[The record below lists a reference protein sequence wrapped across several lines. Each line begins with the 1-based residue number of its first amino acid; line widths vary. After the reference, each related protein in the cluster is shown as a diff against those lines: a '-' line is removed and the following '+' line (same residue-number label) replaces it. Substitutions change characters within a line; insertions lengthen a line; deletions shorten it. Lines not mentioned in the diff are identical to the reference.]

1 MPVYIGTDISGR
13 LSRRFRREE
22 AKTGSEPPARK
33 PKPGSAAPRPLAFD
47 PLEPRVLLN
56 ADILA
61 VQLAAMPADTADHDL
76 LVRMSEHTEQT
87 GTRAQTVQRVEI
99 VDTANGAILAFG
111 DLADISAVSIAGGIG
126 DDSVTIDAD
135 SFGAHSLPPVAF
147 DGGAGTN
154 SLAIEHTDSLQNWR
168 FDGNGA
174 GSADGAA
181 RATFAGISR
190 LTGGAG
196 DDALRGPAADST
208 WLVTEPGTGTVGGL
222 AFGGFERLTGG
233 IDNRDLFV
241 VTGTGAIRDG
251 VHGGD
256 GGYDTLEIDGE
267 SFSRVAMRAIDGSS
281 GSVDTDGR
289 IIAYT
294 GMEPITLG
302 GIVADL
308 TLDLSIFAD
317 TATLSDGTANDGKM
331 TLSTTGTAE
340 TQVFDLPTNSLTI
353 TLGLGNDTL
362 NIASVDAGFKAAL
375 SVSGGLG
382 SDTVTVSSALLLPG
396 KAATIDA
403 DTIIVAGTGSITTGL
418 AGKAAGAI
426 SLTGQTI
433 SLLSG
438 ASLNAAALGG
448 GTAGD
453 VTLAASDTVT
463 RVTSFDPTGLPF
475 RQNNASISLSGASIS
490 GGNISITAEAKDLG
504 TTDLGDFTK
513 GFVGQLSGLLD
524 QFLGIALSS
533 VTGIDATV
541 QVRASTA
548 TVDLLASTV
557 TAAGTVTITS
567 EAQTDSSVSALALP
581 PSFGKLAGKNA
592 PAIAIGYGQATGT
605 AETTVRG
612 ASIITAADDVMV
624 GAQGNVRAKVEA
636 RTVAN
641 LGLFGADPNGENVSV
656 AIAAAYT
663 NTTVKAQVGQGATVQ
678 STGGDVS
685 ILAGG
690 IDEAGK
696 PVTVNNNPSA
706 KTTTYGN
713 GRAGVAVAFG
723 FDITKVDAL
732 VDGTVKAAGHAQTVK
747 TIDPATAVN
756 ANTNVIT
763 LPGHGFGTGQF
774 VKYRTNGGQAIGGL
788 TADTDYQVVRVDA
801 DHFYLTQGDAV
812 DIGVGAD
819 PLSVHS
825 LAVRAT
831 ATFATADVNN
841 AASTLTVSGTAFSNG
856 MTVVYSDE
864 NEEAV
869 GGLTD
874 QTAYTIANLTTDIV
888 NNRQTF
894 QLRNPV
900 DGTIIAL
907 TKPSV
912 DSTQYLIYTTTSKT
926 FNAVADVSADT
937 DTIAFAA
944 AHGFQTGDIV
954 RYATDPTRS
963 TVSTTPIY
971 ARDANGL
978 YVQVDSDTSTPAID
992 PLTVTS
998 PDAALFGLAN
1008 GQAYYIVR
1016 VDALHVRLA
1025 DSLEEA
1031 LAAAPVDLTGAG
1043 TGASHGFDTEA
1054 KGGVKIKAALEST
1067 NKAGAEPS
1075 VGNDIAALSAIA
1087 GTAGGQAEFPALFLS
1102 GVANGLMGKGFS
1114 AGKYFGEIKK
1124 LQDATKTKSDGGTG
1138 GGMGQYFSHHVLA
1151 QVGSTG
1157 VVESGSDVTIEA
1169 KSKQKATQL
1178 KGAAAI
1184 SIKGGGDAFAFQ
1196 FGIGIYNTDVHA
1208 IIQSGASVDAS
1219 GKIKLDSKNQHPLM
1233 LLAKGKD
1240 GDSFFTA
1247 LGATLKD
1254 QISSGGLKA
1263 LTDFMDGTGGI
1274 ATKLANNWNMATA
1287 KGEGTLSFA
1296 LAGSGIAY
1304 FNTSEAVIK
1313 SGAQINQKAL
1323 FQTPIQAVSLDAKTT
1338 MALVE
1343 IAGNAKFSLKP
1354 DLINKYQAENRL
1366 LARDFMDLTS
1376 SRSKDKGIGGVI
1388 SVSFVSN
1395 TTKAVIE
1402 AGVAL
1407 RTGTTGSGLALKA
1420 DEDVFHLGIAQSGGT
1435 AGGSSGFGFSGSG
1448 LGFAHESETTAAILT
1463 DPALGTTRI
1472 IGGAVA
1478 LDATS
1483 NIIQIT
1489 VAGAITTALPEP
1501 PKPGQPAPTES
1512 GGSAIGISVGVN
1524 NVNRTVRSFIG
1535 VDPGSADPIT
1545 AAAPP
1550 AKLQMDATK
1559 VSIESHASGGLYAFT
1574 IAGAVVQQF
1583 QGVGDSPD
1591 DALDGLALP
1600 GLFGDAASAKTSKGF
1615 SGSGSVAVNR
1625 LTGTTESFINDAGT
1639 LHADGVELL
1648 ADDSSDLIV
1657 GTGSASLIFSSP
1669 SGATSGSSSTALAG
1683 TFSFNQTAATTRAY
1697 VRGVQLSTDADGL
1710 SVTATRTGLLGAGS
1724 IAFSGALVPGS
1735 DSTAVAANISLN
1747 FTNDVTRAF
1756 LQGVSMGTIAQ
1767 PSVGD
1772 VTVHATNGSQLYAIG
1787 GSVAAAQG
1795 ANATGVGASLG
1806 ANWVSNQTS
1815 AGVLGGFA
1823 NSTIDITGGLTVKAD
1838 NDSLIRAIAV
1848 SAGAAIGQ
1856 GTGAAFTLAINLVS
1870 TDKTVFTADKSNGT
1884 LAVIENATVRAG
1896 GGVSVTAHDNGVI
1909 QAIAGALGISTKGA
1923 AFGVALGWNQ
1933 IVSNVNARIS
1943 NATVRGSSVTVTA
1956 TATQANDLID
1966 GKISAAAIGGAV
1978 GSKLSIGASLAIN
1991 GVLGA
1996 ITAKID
2002 AGSAVQ
2008 ATGAI
2013 TVDANDKST
2022 IRVLTGGAAL
2032 SLGGT
2037 GAGASIGANY
2047 ITNTLTAA
2055 IDAATATSTGGEV
2068 KVTASE
2074 TADIEALTIGLAG
2087 GDTGAVAG
2095 AVSINVITDTVIAR
2109 IGDQSTVTAAGKV
2122 SVLAAN
2128 TAIMGTIAGQLAI
2141 GGKAGVGAA
2150 ITTAVIVNHTTAMI
2164 SGAAQVLGT
2173 TGVVIDAGS
2182 TVTPSVFALGG
2193 AAGAKAGVAGSA
2205 TVTVIDT
2212 TTEAYVSDVAVR
2224 PTNAFVAAGA
2234 GAGTKT
2240 GSGTTGDVAIR
2251 AHGTTTLI
2259 GAAGALT
2266 FGGTAGVG
2274 LGVDAGV
2281 VTLRTKAYIGANA
2294 RVNANGSVTVD
2305 ADAVDRVV
2313 SVSIAGAGGGK
2324 VAVGLTAG
2332 VSVLNIP
2339 TTATIA
2345 GGAEVFANNNVRVSA
2360 HDDTKTTLV
2369 AGNLTGAGVVAVGVA
2384 AGVQVV
2390 NKTTDASIAAGARV
2404 TALALG
2410 SAITANT
2417 GRFASATGSDETA
2430 ARAVASFANA
2440 AVVMGT
2446 NTITSTGLTGTGHGF
2461 QTGDEVIYSG
2471 QRTALGGLQQGGR
2484 YFAIRVDAT
2493 QFRLARTAADATAGV
2508 AIDLTDGYTVSG
2520 DQHQVELLGGVGV
2533 PSVANDQFNDPT
2545 LSANRQ
2551 GAALTASRQGVVVV
2565 AVSANSME
2573 NAGAAGGGSG
2583 SVAVQV
2589 AGGVAVHTI
2598 NTLAHIDAGAAVNA
2612 DNTGAG
2618 ANQFVHVDAGRSYH
2632 NLTLGLGVSFAGA
2645 VAVSPAVVVPVL
2657 MGTTAARIEG
2667 AAGAQTLVNAR
2678 RDVEVSATAKSD
2690 MLAIAVGVSG
2700 SGTAAAAGSVA
2711 VAVIDTTTEAVIRGN
2726 ARVAAFGNVFVG
2738 ATDDTVVYSIAG
2750 AVGIGIGGGGGAG
2763 AVAVTSI
2770 DKTTQAL
2777 IESGAIVD
2785 AQAQVGAL
2793 GGIATGDFS
2802 GNDFQT
2808 KTIAGVA
2815 VQAASSETLT
2825 SVAGS
2830 GAGGLYVGI
2839 AGAVTV
2845 ELVNADTIAAIR
2857 TGAQVNGNT
2866 VGTASAAQGVAVGAR
2881 DRVNILSVAGAL
2893 AAGFGGAG
2901 VGAGVDVNML
2911 RNNTIATIDGANV
2924 RAAGAVDVNA
2934 IDHRT
2939 IQSNAVAVGAGA
2951 FFGLGGGISVVSIGG
2966 AFSGNYSASGESG
2979 GSATGDALSDGS
2991 GNSVQSAVDA
3001 IISAGLALIQQPG
3014 SGGLPAFNP
3023 TAAVNDSANTVD
3035 FGAAHQLATGDAV
3048 GYSSG
3053 GDTAIQGLADGTVY
3067 FVIATDAN
3075 RVKLAATREDA
3086 LAGVAIDIARG
3097 GASAGTHRF
3106 IAAGTDAANAA
3117 RASTA
3122 SSLPNAPVSFAASP
3136 ASEVASGTTAAI
3148 DGGAAITANTVNVDA
3163 RQKLSITAIAGG
3175 GGASI
3180 GGAIGIGV
3188 AVVSIASNV
3197 SAYVG
3202 PDVTINGLGGA
3213 GSLTVDAN
3221 RDATIY
3227 ASGIA
3232 GTLSGFVSLGS
3243 AVAYVTDSSDI
3254 RALIGARA
3262 TDTGIVQ
3269 AIAGAPTHIQGA
3281 GFATVA
3287 ARAVNTL
3294 AMNITTGTGNFS
3306 YTAGLGAAISF
3317 AHSTGDTTAAIGN
3330 FALLDTVG
3338 SVTVTANSTVTIGPY
3353 TPGGPMAIG
3362 IAGGLAL
3369 GATASVADTSI
3380 TGAVSA
3386 EIGNGAVITAS
3397 GDITVAADATNTV
3410 TESLDG
3416 LAVGFIAIGVM
3427 VGRTSI
3433 AGSVS
3438 TRAGEGSVVNG
3449 KAVTFRANGKG
3460 TGNVSAVPAVGGIGL
3475 FVGSGAVAT
3484 SDISTSVHTD
3494 IDKNATITGSGAVT
3508 IKADTVSNATAT
3520 AAGQNYGAV
3529 TVGISNANVT
3539 LTDTSAVAIG
3549 KGAKISGKSLSVLSN
3564 ATDTATGT
3572 ASGSGSSVVT
3582 ISQSNTTVIVNSSS
3596 NVSVADAAQLTATNA
3611 LTVEARTTITA
3622 DSTPTVD
3629 SGGLGVN
3636 GATSA
3641 TLTVTNNTKTSL
3653 GAATLQGDTVQVQ
3666 ARIVSIDAV
3675 AEPDTHARALGAS
3688 STASAT
3694 TTTNSSVTVSL
3705 ADGANVIGATT
3716 LDIRA
3721 RQEALTTKANPH
3733 ARTEGAGAD
3742 TSGTAKNTLITT
3754 TKVTATGGATAESRA
3769 LTVEAFAQSQ
3779 PVFSAVSTLQGA
3791 LIDVGD
3797 ADDSSSLTLN
3807 RLIDWN
3813 GKVVLRGGPSPVLV
3827 ADFVGG
3833 VPTIVQQVGLTASI
3847 KGGAVVVDDIANSG
3861 KLAGSAVFSVPAST
3875 YDSSKA
3881 SNITASGIITGAPA
3895 VVFRTAFDRVDITN
3909 RTGLPLTLNKIDVI
3923 NAATSFTGNVTAT
3936 APNTSGFSFTT
3947 STDPGKTIIEIA
3959 NTLTPAVQV
3968 NGLINNPFGS
3978 TTITATGGAITSGA
3992 TGRIVTGPL
4001 TLKAGGSIGSAVTP
4015 LSIQTTVLS
4024 ATAGGGVF
4032 VDATGDLNLLSVK
4045 AGTQASLAAGG
4056 AILAHATATGTVLT
4070 APVIALQAGTG
4081 AIAGA
4086 GGAGTLSLSGGG
4098 VAADVNASA
4107 GGLIALSGGAEGLS
4121 LKTLLARGGDLL
4133 VDVLD
4138 LASAGQNIV
4147 LTAVS
4152 DVRSLVGAVRL
4163 RAGDNLTIA
4172 DNAVVTAPTLVEL
4185 AGDATTGGSDA
4196 DQGDGG
4202 LIEVRGTVTAPTIT
4216 ITGADDPD
4224 VIALSRAGLNTAVT
4238 IKTGGGD
4245 NTVRIGSGARV
4256 GLPTPGVLTGIA
4268 GTVTVE
4274 GGAQTD
4280 SVVLDNTADPLPAR
4294 PR

>member
-1657 GTGSASLIFSSP
+1657 GTGSASL
-1669 SGATSGSSSTALAG
+1669 
-1683 TFSFNQTAATTRAY
+1683 
-1697 VRGVQLSTDADGL
+1697 
-1710 SVTATRTGLLGAGS
+1710 
-1724 IAFSGALVPGS
+1724 
-1735 DSTAVAANISLN
+1735 
-1747 FTNDVTRAF
+1747 
-1756 LQGVSMGTIAQ
+1756 
-1767 PSVGD
+1767 
-1772 VTVHATNGSQLYAIG
+1772 
-1787 GSVAAAQG
+1787 
-1795 ANATGVGASLG
+1795 
-1806 ANWVSNQTS
+1806 
-1815 AGVLGGFA
+1815 
-1823 NSTIDITGGLTVKAD
+1823 
-1838 NDSLIRAIAV
+1838 
-1848 SAGAAIGQ
+1848 
-1856 GTGAAFTLAINLVS
+1856 
-1870 TDKTVFTADKSNGT
+1870 
-1884 LAVIENATVRAG
+1884 
-1896 GGVSVTAHDNGVI
+1896 
-1909 QAIAGALGISTKGA
+1909 
-1923 AFGVALGWNQ
+1923 
-1933 IVSNVNARIS
+1933 
-1943 NATVRGSSVTVTA
+1943 
-1956 TATQANDLID
+1956 
-1966 GKISAAAIGGAV
+1966 
-1978 GSKLSIGASLAIN
+1978 
-1991 GVLGA
+1991 
-1996 ITAKID
+1996 
-2002 AGSAVQ
+2002 
-2008 ATGAI
+2008 
-2013 TVDANDKST
+2013 
-2022 IRVLTGGAAL
+2022 
-2032 SLGGT
+2032 
-2037 GAGASIGANY
+2037 
-2047 ITNTLTAA
+2047 
-2055 IDAATATSTGGEV
+2055 
-2068 KVTASE
+2068 
-2074 TADIEALTIGLAG
+2074 
-2087 GDTGAVAG
+2087 
-2095 AVSINVITDTVIAR
+2095 
-2109 IGDQSTVTAAGKV
+2109 
-2122 SVLAAN
+2122 
-2128 TAIMGTIAGQLAI
+2128 
-2141 GGKAGVGAA
+2141 
-2150 ITTAVIVNHTTAMI
+2150 
-2164 SGAAQVLGT
+2164 
-2173 TGVVIDAGS
+2173 
-2182 TVTPSVFALGG
+2182 
-2193 AAGAKAGVAGSA
+2193 
-2205 TVTVIDT
+2205 
-2212 TTEAYVSDVAVR
+2212 
-2224 PTNAFVAAGA
+2224 
-2234 GAGTKT
+2234 
-2240 GSGTTGDVAIR
+2240 
-2251 AHGTTTLI
+2251 
-2259 GAAGALT
+2259 
-2266 FGGTAGVG
+2266 
-2274 LGVDAGV
+2274 
-2281 VTLRTKAYIGANA
+2281 
-2294 RVNANGSVTVD
+2294 
-2305 ADAVDRVV
+2305 
-2313 SVSIAGAGGGK
+2313 
-2324 VAVGLTAG
+2324 
-2332 VSVLNIP
+2332 
-2339 TTATIA
+2339 
-2345 GGAEVFANNNVRVSA
+2345 
-2360 HDDTKTTLV
+2360 
-2369 AGNLTGAGVVAVGVA
+2369 
-2384 AGVQVV
+2384 
-2390 NKTTDASIAAGARV
+2390 
-2404 TALALG
+2404 
-2410 SAITANT
+2410 
-2417 GRFASATGSDETA
+2417 
-2430 ARAVASFANA
+2430 
-2440 AVVMGT
+2440 
-2446 NTITSTGLTGTGHGF
+2446 
-2461 QTGDEVIYSG
+2461 
-2471 QRTALGGLQQGGR
+2471 
-2484 YFAIRVDAT
+2484 
-2493 QFRLARTAADATAGV
+2493 
-2508 AIDLTDGYTVSG
+2508 
-2520 DQHQVELLGGVGV
+2520 
-2533 PSVANDQFNDPT
+2533 
-2545 LSANRQ
+2545 NR
-2551 GAALTASRQGVVVV
+2551 RCW
-2565 AVSANSME
+2565 
-2573 NAGAAGGGSG
+2573 
-2583 SVAVQV
+2583 
-2589 AGGVAVHTI
+2589 
-2598 NTLAHIDAGAAVNA
+2598 
-2612 DNTGAG
+2612 
-2618 ANQFVHVDAGRSYH
+2618 
-2632 NLTLGLGVSFAGA
+2632 
-2645 VAVSPAVVVPVL
+2645 P
-2657 MGTTAARIEG
+2657 
-2667 AAGAQTLVNAR
+2667 AR
-2678 RDVEVSATAKSD
+2678 R
-2690 MLAIAVGVSG
+2690 
-2700 SGTAAAAGSVA
+2700 
-2711 VAVIDTTTEAVIRGN
+2711 R
-2726 ARVAAFGNVFVG
+2726 
-2738 ATDDTVVYSIAG
+2738 
-2750 AVGIGIGGGGGAG
+2750 
-2763 AVAVTSI
+2763 
-2770 DKTTQAL
+2770 
-2777 IESGAIVD
+2777 
-2785 AQAQVGAL
+2785 
-2793 GGIATGDFS
+2793 
-2802 GNDFQT
+2802 
-2808 KTIAGVA
+2808 
-2815 VQAASSETLT
+2815 
-2825 SVAGS
+2825 
-2830 GAGGLYVGI
+2830 
-2839 AGAVTV
+2839 
-2845 ELVNADTIAAIR
+2845 
-2857 TGAQVNGNT
+2857 
-2866 VGTASAAQGVAVGAR
+2866 
-2881 DRVNILSVAGAL
+2881 
-2893 AAGFGGAG
+2893 
-2901 VGAGVDVNML
+2901 
-2911 RNNTIATIDGANV
+2911 
-2924 RAAGAVDVNA
+2924 
-2934 IDHRT
+2934 
-2939 IQSNAVAVGAGA
+2939 
-2951 FFGLGGGISVVSIGG
+2951 
-2966 AFSGNYSASGESG
+2966 
-2979 GSATGDALSDGS
+2979 
-2991 GNSVQSAVDA
+2991 
-3001 IISAGLALIQQPG
+3001 
-3014 SGGLPAFNP
+3014 
-3023 TAAVNDSANTVD
+3023 
-3035 FGAAHQLATGDAV
+3035 
-3048 GYSSG
+3048 
-3053 GDTAIQGLADGTVY
+3053 
-3067 FVIATDAN
+3067 
-3075 RVKLAATREDA
+3075 
-3086 LAGVAIDIARG
+3086 
-3097 GASAGTHRF
+3097 
-3106 IAAGTDAANAA
+3106 
-3117 RASTA
+3117 
-3122 SSLPNAPVSFAASP
+3122 
-3136 ASEVASGTTAAI
+3136 
-3148 DGGAAITANTVNVDA
+3148 
-3163 RQKLSITAIAGG
+3163 
-3175 GGASI
+3175 
-3180 GGAIGIGV
+3180 
-3188 AVVSIASNV
+3188 
-3197 SAYVG
+3197 
-3202 PDVTINGLGGA
+3202 
-3213 GSLTVDAN
+3213 
-3221 RDATIY
+3221 
-3227 ASGIA
+3227 
-3232 GTLSGFVSLGS
+3232 
-3243 AVAYVTDSSDI
+3243 
-3254 RALIGARA
+3254 
-3262 TDTGIVQ
+3262 
-3269 AIAGAPTHIQGA
+3269 
-3281 GFATVA
+3281 
-3287 ARAVNTL
+3287 
-3294 AMNITTGTGNFS
+3294 
-3306 YTAGLGAAISF
+3306 
-3317 AHSTGDTTAAIGN
+3317 
-3330 FALLDTVG
+3330 
-3338 SVTVTANSTVTIGPY
+3338 
-3353 TPGGPMAIG
+3353 
-3362 IAGGLAL
+3362 
-3369 GATASVADTSI
+3369 
-3380 TGAVSA
+3380 
-3386 EIGNGAVITAS
+3386 
-3397 GDITVAADATNTV
+3397 
-3410 TESLDG
+3410 
-3416 LAVGFIAIGVM
+3416 
-3427 VGRTSI
+3427 
-3433 AGSVS
+3433 
-3438 TRAGEGSVVNG
+3438 
-3449 KAVTFRANGKG
+3449 
-3460 TGNVSAVPAVGGIGL
+3460 
-3475 FVGSGAVAT
+3475 
-3484 SDISTSVHTD
+3484 
-3494 IDKNATITGSGAVT
+3494 
-3508 IKADTVSNATAT
+3508 
-3520 AAGQNYGAV
+3520 
-3529 TVGISNANVT
+3529 
-3539 LTDTSAVAIG
+3539 
-3549 KGAKISGKSLSVLSN
+3549 
-3564 ATDTATGT
+3564 
-3572 ASGSGSSVVT
+3572 
-3582 ISQSNTTVIVNSSS
+3582 
-3596 NVSVADAAQLTATNA
+3596 
-3611 LTVEARTTITA
+3611 
-3622 DSTPTVD
+3622 
-3629 SGGLGVN
+3629 
-3636 GATSA
+3636 
-3641 TLTVTNNTKTSL
+3641 
-3653 GAATLQGDTVQVQ
+3653 
-3666 ARIVSIDAV
+3666 
-3675 AEPDTHARALGAS
+3675 
-3688 STASAT
+3688 
-3694 TTTNSSVTVSL
+3694 
-3705 ADGANVIGATT
+3705 
-3716 LDIRA
+3716 
-3721 RQEALTTKANPH
+3721 
-3733 ARTEGAGAD
+3733 
-3742 TSGTAKNTLITT
+3742 
-3754 TKVTATGGATAESRA
+3754 
-3769 LTVEAFAQSQ
+3769 
-3779 PVFSAVSTLQGA
+3779 
-3791 LIDVGD
+3791 
-3797 ADDSSSLTLN
+3797 
-3807 RLIDWN
+3807 
-3813 GKVVLRGGPSPVLV
+3813 
-3827 ADFVGG
+3827 
-3833 VPTIVQQVGLTASI
+3833 
-3847 KGGAVVVDDIANSG
+3847 
-3861 KLAGSAVFSVPAST
+3861 
-3875 YDSSKA
+3875 
-3881 SNITASGIITGAPA
+3881 
-3895 VVFRTAFDRVDITN
+3895 
-3909 RTGLPLTLNKIDVI
+3909 
-3923 NAATSFTGNVTAT
+3923 
-3936 APNTSGFSFTT
+3936 
-3947 STDPGKTIIEIA
+3947 
-3959 NTLTPAVQV
+3959 
-3968 NGLINNPFGS
+3968 
-3978 TTITATGGAITSGA
+3978 
-3992 TGRIVTGPL
+3992 
-4001 TLKAGGSIGSAVTP
+4001 
-4015 LSIQTTVLS
+4015 
-4024 ATAGGGVF
+4024 
-4032 VDATGDLNLLSVK
+4032 
-4045 AGTQASLAAGG
+4045 
-4056 AILAHATATGTVLT
+4056 
-4070 APVIALQAGTG
+4070 
-4081 AIAGA
+4081 
-4086 GGAGTLSLSGGG
+4086 
-4098 VAADVNASA
+4098 
-4107 GGLIALSGGAEGLS
+4107 
-4121 LKTLLARGGDLL
+4121 
-4133 VDVLD
+4133 
-4138 LASAGQNIV
+4138 
-4147 LTAVS
+4147 
-4152 DVRSLVGAVRL
+4152 
-4163 RAGDNLTIA
+4163 
-4172 DNAVVTAPTLVEL
+4172 
-4185 AGDATTGGSDA
+4185 
-4196 DQGDGG
+4196 
-4202 LIEVRGTVTAPTIT
+4202 
-4216 ITGADDPD
+4216 
-4224 VIALSRAGLNTAVT
+4224 
-4238 IKTGGGD
+4238 
-4245 NTVRIGSGARV
+4245 
-4256 GLPTPGVLTGIA
+4256 
-4268 GTVTVE
+4268 
-4274 GGAQTD
+4274 
-4280 SVVLDNTADPLPAR
+4280 
-4294 PR
+4294 